1 MEAAR
6 YLSPSP
12 ATREMAP
19 SIMEA
24 RLASLLDTE
33 PDGIIVIDEQAHI
46 LVFNKACERL
56 FGYSAKEVAGRA
68 ITLLMVEEEDKHGR
82 DPLIGNAM
90 RADDWQIIGVGRE
103 VKSRHRD
110 GTIIPI
116 ELAIGVALTPDGR
129 QFICVLRDLRQR
141 QESDQRLA
149 ELRADLI
156 RLGRLSAIDEM
167 GLAIAHE
174 LNQPL
179 TALLLYLQSM
189 KRIEEQSSMADN
201 AALYAMIGK
210 AAAEAERASAIIHR
224 IRKFVEKRMPERRL
238 VDLPPLIDDAIE
250 LTLVAHR
257 HKIRLLRSDDLD
269 LPQVAVDPVQFQ
281 QIVVNLVRNAI
292 EAVANREDAEIRVST
307 RHNKGVVELA
317 VEDNGPGIPTEAAN
331 ALFYAFSTIKGGG
344 LGLGLVIS
352 QTIAQNH
359 GGDLR
364 FDPGGNGR
372 GAKFILVLPLTS
384 ESAENVPMQ
393 H

>member
-1 MEAAR
+1 
-6 YLSPSP
+6 P
-12 ATREMAP
+12 
-19 SIMEA
+19 
-24 RLASLLDTE
+24 
-33 PDGIIVIDEQAHI
+33 G
-46 LVFNKACERL
+46 
-56 FGYSAKEVAGRA
+56 
-68 ITLLMVEEEDKHGR
+68 
-82 DPLIGNAM
+82 
-90 RADDWQIIGVGRE
+90 
-103 VKSRHRD
+103 
-110 GTIIPI
+110 
-116 ELAIGVALTPDGR
+116 GR
-129 QFICVLRDLRQR
+129 QFICVLRDLRPR
-141 QESDQRLA
+141 QESEKRLA
-149 ELRADLI
+149 ELRADLV
-156 RLGRLSAIDEM
+156 RWGRLSAIDEM

-201 AALYAMIGK
+201 AALYAMIDK

-224 IRKFVEKRMPERRL
+224 IRKFVEKRMPERLL

-257 HKIRLLRSDDLD
+257 HKIRLLRSDDPD

-307 RHNKGVVELA
+307 RHNEGVVELA

-372 GAKFILVLPLTS
+372 GAKFILVLPLTI

-393 H
+393 P